1 MKPYHVKK
9 IKNLSWV
16 LFCSY
21 LVVMAYLLF
30 FSEYLNRNGTREY
43 RYNLV
48 FFQEVNRS
56 FWCLRHGQPSY
67 FLLNFVMNIVAFVP
81 FGFFLPL
88 LSRNRHGKNI
98 FYVMFSALE
107 FTLVIEIVQLVLR
120 VGTFDVDDIMLNSI
134 GGFIG
139 YLLFIIMYLFYK
151 LLRKV
156 MK

>member
-1 MKPYHVKK
+1 MKPHHIKK

-16 LFCSY
+16 LFCGYLAVMSY
-21 LVVMAYLLF
+21 FLF
-30 FSEYLNRNGTREY
+30 FSEYLNRNGAREY

-48 FFQEVNRS
+48 LFQEVKRS

-67 FLLNFVMNIVAFVP
+67 YLLNFVMNIVAFVP

-88 LSRNRHGKNI
+88 LSRNKHGKNI

-107 FTLVIEIVQLVLR
+107 FTLVIEIVQLVLK

-134 GGFIG
+134 GGFLG
-139 YLLFIIMYLFYK
+139 YLLFIIMYLFYN